1 MSVSLAEICAMS
13 ALLNCYVYR
22 EGSVVLFN
30 SDIVEILK
38 KALNE
43 LYIDS
48 TLISSYGI
56 GFQFCDV
63 NIHCNERVIARINGD
78 IYEWD
83 DAPNSAPW
91 GNLVRQQFSDV
102 CLSAP
107 NLIKITLQS
116 GDYIEIETVESQY
129 ESVIINFPSK
139 NNEIAMETF

>member
-1 MSVSLAEICAMS
+1 MI
-13 ALLNCYVYR
+13 
-22 EGSVVLFN
+22 LFN
-30 SDIVEILK
+30 SDIVDSLT
-38 KALNE
+38 KALNK

-63 NIHCNERVIARINGD
+63 NIHCNERVIARINGEL
-78 IYEWD
+78 YEWND
-83 DAPNSAPW
+83 SPSSAPW
-91 GNLVRQQFSDV
+91 GNLVRQQFSAV

-107 NLIKITLQS
+107 NLLRITLQS

-139 NNEIAMETF
+139 GKEIIMETF